1 MPRKNKVNELFNVP
15 SNDEIS
21 GLSSLS
27 TALSIINEAGAVS
40 DPEEFEPKKFI
51 VQKKEESK
59 ELASLDFYEKVD
71 AELDEIAEQADSA
84 FQEMMDIA
92 LNTTGKA
99 AGDIAN
105 AARSFLETKMATK
118 TAKLEKKFKMLNMQL
133 QQRKQD
139 FIEQTKKAGA
149 ISNEAPVD
157 DDFNDET
164 ENNSDNETVIFD
176 RSKYY

>member
-1 MPRKNKVNELFNVP
+1 MGKKNKVNELFNVP

-40 DPEEFEPKKFI
+40 DPDEFEPKKFI

-133 QQRKQD
+133 AQRKQD
-139 FIEQTKKAGA
+139 FIEQTKKSGA
-149 ISNEAPVD
+149 ITNEAPD
-157 DDFNDET
+157 DNDITTTNNNKEDET
-164 ENNSDNETVIFD
+164 VVFD
-176 RSKYY
+176 RSKFY